1 MDIWIADLDALPA
14 RDELLSRDE
23 SERAARFHFDRDRNR
38 FSRCRA
44 LLRELIAQWT
54 GRDAASLAF
63 HYGDYGKPELEGL
76 HFNVSH
82 SANLAAIALTR
93 DMPIGIDVEAIN
105 KDADVMALA
114 RTAFSPAECDELSAM
129 PSDQR
134 IAAFFRGWTRKE
146 ACLKL
151 LGTGFSRPSD
161 SFTVS
166 LTEAP
171 LTFAA
176 GCALQDVQVPPG
188 FVCAIATPQEV
199 PAPRVRR
206 V

>member
-1 MDIWIADLDALPA
+1 MDIWIADLDTLPG

-23 SERAARFHFDRDRNR
+23 SARAARFHFERDRHR
-38 FSRCRA
+38 FSRCRG

-54 GRDAASLAF
+54 GRDAASLLF
-63 HYGDYGKPELEGL
+63 HYNDYGKPELEGL

-82 SANLAAIALTR
+82 CANLAVIALSR
-93 DMPIGIDVEAIN
+93 DTPVGIDVEAIN
-105 KDADVMALA
+105 EDADVMALA
-114 RTAFSPAECDELSAM
+114 RTAFSPAECAELSAM
-129 PSDQR
+129 PAGQR
-134 IAAFFRGWTRKE
+134 VAAFFRGWTRKE
-146 ACLKL
+146 AYLKL

-171 LTFAA
+171 LTPPA
-176 GCALQDVQVPPG
+176 GCALRDVEVPPG
-188 FVCAIATPQEV
+188 FVCAMATPREV